1 MKNRIPVGALQVF
14 VMMCVLTGALH
25 VFAQRS
31 GSPAGREDKLQVVHV
46 QGNVYLI
53 AGAGGNVVAQV
64 GDETVMLVDSG
75 LPEYSDQIRAAVSQ
89 ITKRPIGFIVNTT
102 IDRDHIAGNEALA
115 KGGVFMLTSANQQR
129 SQAAILAHLNLLTR
143 LTHSDGKLLGMSDAG
158 FPTDTFDNDI
168 WRL

>member
-25 VFAQRS
+25 VFAQQS
-31 GSPAGREDKLQVVHV
+31 GSPAAREDKLQVVHV
-46 QGNVYLI
+46 QGNVYVI

-75 LPEYSDQIRAAVSQ
+75 LPEYSDQIRAVLSRIA
-89 ITKRPIGFIVNTT
+89 KRPIGFIVNTT

-115 KGGVFMLTSANQQR
+115 KEGVFMLTSANQQR
-129 SQAAILAHLNLLTR
+129 AQAAILSHLNLLDR
-143 LTHSDGKLLGMSDAG
+143 LTQTDGKVFEIPSAG
-158 FPTDTFDNDI
+158 F
-168 WRL
+168 